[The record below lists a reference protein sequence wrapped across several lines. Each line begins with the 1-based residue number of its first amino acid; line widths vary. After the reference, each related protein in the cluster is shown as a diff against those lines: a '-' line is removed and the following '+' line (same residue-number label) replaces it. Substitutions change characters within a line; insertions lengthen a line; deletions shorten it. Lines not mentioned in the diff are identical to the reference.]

1 MTKRQ
6 ISERVAK
13 KIGIPISH
21 TENIFNSILHEIKEA
36 VNEGESVNI
45 RGIGIFKIII
55 KPPRRGFNIHTNEL
69 TEIPE
74 KKVVKFNPSKQFLKK

>member
-13 KIGIPISH
+13 KIGMPISH
-21 TENIFNSILHEIKEA
+21 TEAVFNGILSELKEA

-45 RGIGIFKIII
+45 RGIGIFKIIV
-55 KPPRRGFNIHTNEL
+55 KPPRRGFNIHTNQT